1 MEADVQFDADRAF
14 ARLVF
19 VHQRN
24 QCAAEAV
31 SLLDEQLAES
41 ANAVI
46 EEEAFRRPGTAC
58 FPALQ
63 QPE

>member
-41 ANAVI
+41 TNAGRLV
-46 EEEAFRRPGTAC
+46 FLRRNSRSKAATKRT
-58 FPALQ
+58 L
-63 QPE
+63 